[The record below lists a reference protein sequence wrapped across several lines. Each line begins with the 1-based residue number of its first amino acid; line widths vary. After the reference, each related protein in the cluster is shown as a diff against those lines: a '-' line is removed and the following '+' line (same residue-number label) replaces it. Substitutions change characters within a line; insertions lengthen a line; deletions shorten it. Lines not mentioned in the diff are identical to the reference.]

1 MHRPYQTLIVFFLT
15 LFYILSCTADS
26 SKPVITDIT
35 ANQLQ
40 ELQQQGAI
48 VIDVRTPE
56 EWDTTG
62 IIPGSKKAMFFNQ
75 DMQPVENQFLK
86 DIENIT
92 SNTDKPVVL
101 YCRSGGRSSR
111 AAKLLQ
117 QHNLQNR
124 IYNLE
129 GGIQQWLA
137 EGNKTEK

>member
-1 MHRPYQTLIVFFLT
+1 MHRPYQTLTAFFLT

-26 SKPVITDIT
+26 SKPGITDIS

-48 VIDVRTPE
+48 IIDVRTPQ
-56 EWDTTG
+56 EWEATG
-62 IIPGSKKAMFFNQ
+62 VIPGSKKAMFFNQ

-86 DIENIT
+86 EIENIT
-92 SNTDKPVVL
+92 NKTDKPVVL

-117 QHNLQNR
+117 QQNLQNR
-124 IYNLE
+124 IYNLD